1 MPPSLTN
8 KIVANIKKTNADVN
22 SFVDT
27 SNVVCID
34 TSNNRIGVNTKR
46 PRYSI
51 DIVGTEPTNLIYVN
65 KLEVGANANIRD
77 ISCLNNIDAS
87 SALIKY
93 INYTN
98 ISGSSIT
105 SKSINTIS
113 AEILDLSISKLV
125 LKDLSAINLDVS
137 NLRVANRIDVC
148 GNMTIRNLNVTGN
161 FSGGNS
167 TSFTTLTITNS
178 TLTTINSTNSFIR
191 NIDCSAIKVDICAN
205 FNGANFNGAVFCND
219 NLDISRG
226 SFQTLSGNILNSVN
240 FRALTISCEQL
251 FARDCSIN
259 GTLIV
264 SNIRDLCGNP
274 IIRDGAIYTSTG
286 TNSEFGNIKVSN
298 KLDFPNNCDISNLRI
313 TKRLDFSNVASLILP
328 TYSLVHSS
336 NEPRSFAFDMSDINM
351 NRFKIYN
358 SNSSWTNIYTK
369 NHYASLDLNREI
381 SGNNVRSFAINS
393 VVNYIIENSGNLIF
407 NASTN
412 NIYKYVPLQF
422 KTIDDKIANSG
433 SGIFRILDISS
444 TKPSGK
450 LRVPDLSGIYEIN
463 ATVSMKYLN
472 RIPGDV
478 EPNNY
483 SFGLYNSSS
492 MTIMSYV
499 EHVNNI
505 LTFDNSFNYSSIS
518 LNYIGPLFNNSDG
531 FLFLIS
537 SAKDI
542 NYLVIHKFS
551 GSIKLLNS

>member
-1 MPPSLTN
+1 MSLTN
-8 KIVANIKKTNADVN
+8 KIVANIKKTNADVK
-22 SFVDT
+22 SFANT
-27 SNVVCID
+27 TNVVCID
-34 TSNNRIGVNTKR
+34 TSNNRIGINTKT

-51 DIVGTEPTNLIYVN
+51 DISGVGPTNLIYVN
-65 KLEVGANANIRD
+65 KLEVGANASIRD
-77 ISCLNNIDAS
+77 ISCLNNLDAS
-87 SALIKY
+87 SATIRY

-113 AEILDLSISKLV
+113 AEIFDLSISKLV
-125 LKDLSAINLDVS
+125 LNNFNTTNIDTSY
-137 NLRVANRIDVC
+137 LRVYNRVDVC
-148 GNMTIRNLNVTGN
+148 GNMTIRNLTVTGD

-167 TSFTTLTITNS
+167 TSFSSLVITTS
-178 TLTTINSTNSFIR
+178 TFTTMNSTNSFIR
-191 NIDCSAIKVDICAN
+191 NIDCSTIKVDICAN
-205 FNGANFNGAVFCND
+205 FNGPVFCKN
-219 NLDISRG
+219 NLDISIG

-240 FRALTISCEQL
+240 FRALTISCERL

-259 GTLIV
+259 GTLTV
-264 SNIRDLCGNP
+264 SNIRDLRGNP
-274 IIRDGAIYTSTG
+274 IIRDGGIVTSPE
-286 TNSEFGNIKVSN
+286 TNSAFGNITVSN
-298 KLDFPNNCDISNLRI
+298 KLDIPNNCDISNLRI
-313 TKRLDFSNVASLILP
+313 NKRLDFSNVASLILP

-336 NEPRSFAFDMSDINM
+336 NESKSVALDMFNISM
-351 NRFKIYN
+351 NRIKIYN
-358 SNSSWTNIYTK
+358 SNSAWTNIYTK

-381 SGNNVRSFAINS
+381 SGNTETTTLGNGA
-393 VVNYIIENSGNLIF
+393 VNYFIENSNNLIY
-407 NASTN
+407 SN
-412 NIYKYVPLQF
+412 NNNNNNTVYKYIPLQF
-422 KTIDDKIANSG
+422 KVIDTREANSG
-433 SGIFRILDISS
+433 NAIFNIVN
-444 TKPSGK
+444 GK
-450 LRVPDLSGIYEIN
+450 LRVPDVSGIYEIN

-492 MTIMSYV
+492 TTIIQSYV
-499 EHVNNI
+499 EHINNI

-531 FLFLIS
+531 FIFLIS

>member
-1 MPPSLTN
+1 MSLTN
-8 KIVANIKKTNADVN
+8 KIVANIKKTNADVK
-22 SFVDT
+22 SFANT
-27 SNVVCID
+27 TNVVCID
-34 TSNNRIGVNTKR
+34 TNNNRIGINTKT

-51 DIVGTEPTNLIYVN
+51 DISGVGPTNLIYVN
-65 KLEVGANANIRD
+65 KLEVGANASIRD
-77 ISCLNNIDAS
+77 ISCLNNLDAS
-87 SALIKY
+87 SATIRY

-113 AEILDLSISKLV
+113 AEIFDLSISKLV
-125 LKDLSAINLDVS
+125 LKDFNTTNIDASY
-137 NLRVANRIDVC
+137 LRVYNRVDVC
-148 GNMTIRNLNVTGN
+148 GNMTIRNLTVTGD

-167 TSFTTLTITNS
+167 TSFSSLVITTS
-178 TLTTINSTNSFIR
+178 TFTTMNSTNSFIR
-191 NIDCSAIKVDICAN
+191 NIDCSTIKVDICAN
-205 FNGANFNGAVFCND
+205 FNGPVFCKN
-219 NLDISRG
+219 NLDISIG

-240 FRALTISCEQL
+240 FRALTISCERL

-259 GTLIV
+259 GTLTV
-264 SNIRDLCGNP
+264 SNIRDLCGRP
-274 IIRDGAIYTSTG
+274 IIDNGAIYTSVG

-298 KLDFPNNCDISNLRI
+298 KLDIPNNCDISNLRI
-313 TKRLDFSNVASLILP
+313 NKRLDFSNVASLILP

-336 NEPRSFAFDMSDINM
+336 NESKSVALDMLNISM
-351 NRFKIYN
+351 NRIKIYN
-358 SNSSWTNIYTK
+358 SNSAWTNMYTK
-369 NHYASLDLNREI
+369 NHYASLELNREI
-381 SGNNVRSFAINS
+381 SGNTELTTVVNS
-393 VVNYIIENSGNLIF
+393 AVNYIIENSNNLIY
-407 NASTN
+407 SN
-412 NIYKYVPLQF
+412 NNNTIYKYIPLQF
-422 KTIDDKIANSG
+422 KVIDTREANSG
-433 SGIFRILDISS
+433 NAIFNILDINSS
-444 TKPSGK
+444 KLKGK

-492 MTIMSYV
+492 TTTIQSYV
-499 EHVNNI
+499 EHINNI

-531 FLFLIS
+531 FIFLIS

-551 GSIKLLNS
+551 GSIKLLNY

>member
-1 MPPSLTN
+1 MSLTN
-8 KIVANIKKTNADVN
+8 KIVANIKKTNADVK
-22 SFVDT
+22 SFANT
-27 SNVVCID
+27 TNVVCID
-34 TSNNRIGVNTKR
+34 TSNNRIGINTKT

-51 DIVGTEPTNLIYVN
+51 DISGVGPTNLIYVN
-65 KLEVGANANIRD
+65 KLEVGANASIRD
-77 ISCLNNIDAS
+77 ISCLNNLDAS
-87 SALIKY
+87 SATIRY

-113 AEILDLSISKLV
+113 AEIFDLSISKLV
-125 LKDLSAINLDVS
+125 LNNFNTTNIDTSY
-137 NLRVANRIDVC
+137 LRVYNRVDVC
-148 GNMTIRNLNVTGN
+148 GNMTIRNLTVTGD

-167 TSFTTLTITNS
+167 TSFSSLVITTS
-178 TLTTINSTNSFIR
+178 TFTTMNSTNSFIR

-205 FNGANFNGAVFCND
+205 FNGPVFCKN
-219 NLDISRG
+219 NLDISIG

-240 FRALTISCEQL
+240 FRALTISCERL
-251 FARDCSIN
+251 FVRDCSIN
-259 GTLIV
+259 GTLTV

-274 IIRDGAIYTSTG
+274 IIRDGGIVTSPE
-286 TNSEFGNIKVSN
+286 TNSAFGNITVSN
-298 KLDFPNNCDISNLRI
+298 KLDIPNNCDISNLRI
-313 TKRLDFSNVASLILP
+313 NKRLDFSNVASLILP

-336 NEPRSFAFDMSDINM
+336 NESKSVALDMFNISM
-351 NRFKIYN
+351 NRIKIYN
-358 SNSSWTNIYTK
+358 SNSAWTNIYTK

-381 SGNNVRSFAINS
+381 SGNTETTTLVNGA
-393 VVNYIIENSGNLIF
+393 VNYIIENSNNLIY
-407 NASTN
+407 SN
-412 NIYKYVPLQF
+412 NNNNNTVYKYIPLQF
-422 KTIDDKIANSG
+422 KVIDTREANSG
-433 SGIFRILDISS
+433 NAIFNIVN
-444 TKPSGK
+444 GK
-450 LRVPDLSGIYEIN
+450 LRVPDVSGIYEIN

-492 MTIMSYV
+492 TTIIQSYV
-499 EHVNNI
+499 EHINNI

-531 FLFLIS
+531 FIFLIS

>member
-137 NLRVANRIDVC
+137 YLRVANRVDVC
-148 GNMTIRNLNVTGN
+148 GNMTIRNLNVTGS

-178 TLTTINSTNSFIR
+178 ILTTINSTNSFIR

-205 FNGANFNGAVFCND
+205 FNGAVFCNA

-226 SFQTLSGNILNSVN
+226 SFQTLSGNILNSSNV
-240 FRALTISCEQL
+240 RALTISCEQL
-251 FARDCSIN
+251 FVSDCSIN
-259 GTLIV
+259 GTLRV
-264 SNIRDLCGNP
+264 SNIRDLCGRP
-274 IIRDGAIYTSTG
+274 IISAGGLVVNTETSTFSG
-286 TNSEFGNIKVSN
+286 LTVSN
-298 KLDFPNNCDISNLRI
+298 KLNIQNNCDISNLRI

-328 TYSLVHSS
+328 TYSLVHTS
-336 NEPRSFAFDMSDINM
+336 NESKSLAFDMSDINL

-358 SNSSWTNIYTK
+358 SNSAWTNIYTK

-381 SGNNVRSFAINS
+381 SGNTIGSFVINS
-393 VVNYIIENSGNLIF
+393 EPNYIIENSGNLIYS
-407 NASTN
+407 NTN
-412 NIYKYVPLQF
+412 NTIIYKYIPLQF

-483 SFGLYNSSS
+483 SFGLFNSSS
-492 MTIMSYV
+492 NSIYV
-499 EHVNNI
+499 EHINNI
-505 LTFDNSFNYSSIS
+505 LTFDNSFNYSSLS
-518 LNYIGPLFNNSDG
+518 LNYIGPLFNNSDE

-542 NYLVIHKFS
+542 NYLVIDKFS
-551 GSIKLLNS
+551 GSIKLLNY

>member
-137 NLRVANRIDVC
+137 YLRVANRVDVC
-148 GNMTIRNLNVTGN
+148 GNMTIRNLNVTGS

-205 FNGANFNGAVFCND
+205 FNGAVFCNA

-240 FRALTISCEQL
+240 FRALTISCERL

-274 IIRDGAIYTSTG
+274 IIRDGAIFTSAG
-286 TNSEFGNIKVSN
+286 TDSEFGNIKVSN
-298 KLDFPNNCDISNLRI
+298 KLDIPNNCDISNLRI

-336 NEPRSFAFDMSDINM
+336 NEPRSLALDMSDINM

-358 SNSSWTNIYTK
+358 SNSAWTNIYTK
-369 NHYASLDLNREI
+369 NHYASLELNGEI
-381 SGNNVRSFAINS
+381 SGNTETTTLVNG
-393 VVNYIIENSGNLIF
+393 VVNYFIENSNNLII

-422 KTIDDKIANSG
+422 KTIGDKIANSG
-433 SGIFRILDISS
+433 NSIFNIVDISS

-463 ATVSMKYLN
+463 ATVSMKYLYC
-472 RIPGDV
+472 IPGDV

-492 MTIMSYV
+492 TTIMSYV
-499 EHVNNI
+499 EHINNI
-505 LTFDNSFNYSSIS
+505 LTFDNSFNNSSLS
-518 LNYIGPLFNNSDG
+518 LNYIGPLFNGSDG
-531 FLFLIS
+531 FIFLIS
-537 SAKDI
+537 STKDI
-542 NYLVIHKFS
+542 NYLVIDKFS
-551 GSIKLLNS
+551 GCIKLLNY

>member
-51 DIVGTEPTNLIYVN
+51 DIIGTEPTNLIYVN

-137 NLRVANRIDVC
+137 YLRVANRVDVC
-148 GNMTIRNLNVTGN
+148 GNMTIRNLNVTGT

-167 TSFTTLTITNS
+167 TSFTTLTIANS

-205 FNGANFNGAVFCND
+205 FNGAVFCNA
-219 NLDISRG
+219 NLDISSG
-226 SFQTLSGNILNSVN
+226 TFQTLSGNILNSVN
-240 FRALTISCEQL
+240 FRALTISCERL

-274 IIRDGAIYTSTG
+274 IIRDGAIYTSAG
-286 TNSEFGNIKVSN
+286 TDSEFGNIKVSN
-298 KLDFPNNCDISNLRI
+298 KLDIPNNCDISNLRI
-313 TKRLDFSNVASLILP
+313 TKRLDFSNVASLIMP

-336 NEPRSFAFDMSDINM
+336 NEPKSLAFDMSDINM

-358 SNSSWTNIYTK
+358 SNSAWTNIYTK

-381 SGNNVRSFAINS
+381 SGNNVGSFADNNEP
-393 VVNYIIENSGNLIF
+393 NYIIENSGNLIF
-407 NASTN
+407 NDASTN
-412 NIYKYVPLQF
+412 NMYKYVPLQF
-422 KTIDDKIANSG
+422 KTIGDKVANSG
-433 SGIFRILDISS
+433 NSIFNILDISS

-463 ATVSMKYLN
+463 ATISMKYLN

-492 MTIMSYV
+492 ITIMSYV
-499 EHVNNI
+499 EHINNI
-505 LTFDNSFNYSSIS
+505 LTFDNSFNYSSLS

-531 FLFLIS
+531 FIFLIS
-537 SAKDI
+537 STKDI
-542 NYLVIHKFS
+542 NYLVIDKFS
-551 GSIKLLNS
+551 GCIKLLNY